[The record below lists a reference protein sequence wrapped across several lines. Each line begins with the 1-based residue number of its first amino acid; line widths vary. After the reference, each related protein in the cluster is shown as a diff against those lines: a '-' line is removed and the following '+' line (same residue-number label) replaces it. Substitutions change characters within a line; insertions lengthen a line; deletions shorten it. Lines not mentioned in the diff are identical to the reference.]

1 MRNLFLAAALLLGS
15 TTAFADTKPA
25 PAARTTIDA
34 SKMAN
39 DDCARAR
46 KANKTCVIDMG
57 KGDDIEGNSPTAGG
71 SAIGI
76 IQFGKAESLIR
87 VRKDFIVEI
96 LKSAEDID

>member
-1 MRNLFLAAALLLGS
+1 MRIVIAALVLVPAL
-15 TTAFADTKPA
+15 AFADTP
-25 PAARTTIDA
+25 DA
-34 SKMAN
+34 QRMKT

-46 KANKTCVIDMG
+46 KQNKTCVLDMG
-57 KGDDIEGNSPTAGG
+57 KGDDIQGNSPTAGG

-87 VRKDFIVEI
+87 IRKDFIVEI